1 MADMVILTEEFF
13 IGRGGHQATYVHPED
28 PTRCIKIPHEADDGD
43 VKKEL
48 KYRRVC
54 AKKFRESILVMKYYG
69 EIETSLGKGYVFE
82 RALDYDGKTSQDL
95 SVFLPKDAPEP
106 EGLRFLQSL
115 LLDLKE
121 NYLREKIAI
130 ADEDITNFMV
140 QRLSPTEAR
149 IRIVDNIGTPAWIP
163 LVYYFDFCAA
173 YRARRYWEGFS
184 QWLHRH
190 YPYIVT
196 EEFLSR
202 LKK

>member
-1 MADMVILTEEFF
+1 MAGIVKLTDEHF

-28 PTRCIKIPHEADDGD
+28 PSRCIKIPHEADDGD

-54 AKKFRESILVMKYYG
+54 ARLFEKSILAMRYYG
-69 EIETSLGKGYVFE
+69 EIDTTMGRGYVFE
-82 RALDYDGKTSQDL
+82 RAVDYDGRTSQDL
-95 SVFLPKDAPEP
+95 SVFLPSGAPGVE
-106 EGLRFLQSL
+106 ELAFIQSL
-115 LLDLKE
+115 LMDLRE

-163 LVYYFDFCAA
+163 LVYYFEFCAA
-173 YRARRYWEGFS
+173 YRARRYWNGFS
-184 QWLHRH
+184 EWLHRH
-190 YPYIVT
+190 YPCIVT
-196 EEFLSR
+196 DDFLSR